1 MWNFI
6 VKISKKLLFFI
17 VFFQQKKIF
26 LYVII
31 LLSITIVSCNYLY
44 EQDLQNKTFIYDK
57 FVNESKSFILNIK
70 RKIFQEK
77 EKNDINYVLDML
89 ELSKKF
95 IETDQYDQALYKM
108 INALNSTSDK
118 NLTSIINLRIARM
131 YLQQKQVDLAMQHLQ
146 DINSDTWMSMKYNLI
161 GDAMLIKKDTKE
173 AIKAWE
179 KSMEYNNANYIQE
192 ILLIKINNAQNI

>member
-1 MWNFI
+1 MYI
-6 VKISKKLLFFI
+6 
-17 VFFQQKKIF
+17 
-26 LYVII
+26 II
-31 LLSITIVSCNYLY
+31 LFSITVVSCNYLY
-44 EQDLQNKTFIYDK
+44 EQDLQNKINKTFTYDK
-57 FVNESKSFILNIK
+57 FINGSKSFILNIK

-108 INALNSTSDK
+108 INALNSTNDK